1 MEHKKLQTEVSR
13 LQKKIFLRVYY
24 LGLYSDARDRKPK
37 ITIVYI
43 RSNFISLSSRSVG
56 RQCGAG
62 VVHHTPYIFSVRGM
76 AFTSCSRMLTSAL

>member
-37 ITIVYI
+37 ITMVYI
-43 RSNFISLSSRSVG
+43 RSILKG
-56 RQCGAG
+56 
-62 VVHHTPYIFSVRGM
+62 IFNPK
-76 AFTSCSRMLTSAL
+76 FP